1 MNEIRL
7 YRKDLAS
14 EFNISQRKLD
24 KNLLNLQKNFPDNES
39 LFRYIGNKQYF
50 VKKDIDEILNLFSTI
65 KKNSLKSND

>member
-14 EFNISQRKLD
+14 EFNISQRTLD

-65 KKNSLKSND
+65 KKKQFEK

>member
-1 MNEIRL
+1 MNEMRL

-14 EFNISQRKLD
+14 EFNISQRTLD

-50 VKKDIDEILNLFSTI
+50 VKKDIDEILNLFSTL

>member
-14 EFNISQRKLD
+14 EFNISQRTLD